1 MDTSKL
7 LESEWGHVLSFMP
20 EDFTESSHAK
30 LALVRRRE
38 VESAGDLLRICLA
51 YGLCDMSLRQ
61 VAAWAETIGLGRMS
75 NVAVLNRLRKAER
88 WLGHL
93 VAQWLF
99 ERGLARNVGK
109 WRVRVIDASSISE
122 PGSKGADWRLH
133 MRFDLAECRIADV
146 EITDLSQAEHLK
158 RHKIESDEVVL
169 VDRGYAHRA
178 GIGSVLNAGGHVV
191 VRAIW
196 SNMALRTAS
205 GTKLDILPLL
215 KTVGADEV
223 GDWDVWLDDAGKRYK
238 MRLVAL
244 KKTEAAAEKERKRL
258 RRIASKRCTKINPKS
273 LIAAGYVYVLTDLG
287 RDQLS
292 AVEALELYRFRWQIE
307 LVFKR
312 LKSLLG
318 LGKLRA
324 KDPRLAR
331 TYLYSKILGALI
343 VEQMSGS
350 ALSFFPWGFPLPE
363 TAIEP
368 LASLCNLDR
377 RVENRN

>member
-7 LESEWGHVLSFMP
+7 LGSEWGHVLSFMP
-20 EDFTESSHAK
+20 ENFTESSYAK

-38 VESAGDLLRICLA
+38 VESAGDLLRMCLA

-75 NVAVLNRLRKAER
+75 DVAVLNRLRKAEC

-99 ERGLARNVGK
+99 ERGLTRNVGK
-109 WRVRVIDASSISE
+109 WRVRIIDASSISK
-122 PGSKGADWRLH
+122 PGSKGSDWRLH

-146 EITDLSQAEHLK
+146 ELTDLSQGEHLK

-178 GIGSVLNAGGHVV
+178 GIGSVLKAGGHVV

-196 SNMALRTAS
+196 SNMALRTVS

-223 GDWDVWLDDAGKRYK
+223 GDWDVWLDDGGKRYK

-244 KKTEAAAEKERKRL
+244 KKTQAAAEKERTRL
-258 RRIASKRCTKINPKS
+258 RKIASKRGTKINPKS

-318 LGKLRA
+318 LAKLRA

-331 TYLYSKILGALI
+331 AYLYSKILGALI

-377 RVENRN
+377 CANTRN